1 MMVAIFIYNILLL
14 LLYTFSLSLVFVNYL
29 KEKKSLLLAIICLL
43 SFFILDNVIIYM
55 TEFLAGF
62 ADGYNSLFML
72 VPIVKALILLMNSF
86 CCIWITNSIL
96 EEKIKTSQIAI
107 LIIMAIWML
116 SVPMLADSAL
126 KVWLF
131 YLPNQL
137 LLFYLGGYCLLQL
150 KSKQLSQTATFYL
163 KAIAVLALISGICIL
178 SEDTFVIFNLD
189 QYSSLTLKIFNR
201 NFSEDLFS
209 IVSCLL
215 ILRYILKD
223 FSFTQTSSQASS
235 DKSELIDKKICRAFE
250 SHYQLTQRE
259 TEIFQRLLQQE
270 SNQEIADSLYLS
282 IGTVK
287 THVHNIFIKLEIN
300 KRNQINSVYQK
311 FISDFNVKGE
321 SQ

>member
-14 LLYTFSLSLVFVNYL
+14 LLYTFSFSMVFVSYL
-29 KEKKSLLLAIICLL
+29 KDKKPLLVAMLCLL

-55 TEFLAGF
+55 TEFLVGF
-62 ADGYNSLFML
+62 AASYNSLFML
-72 VPIVKALILLMNSF
+72 VPIIKALILLMNSF
-86 CCIWITNSIL
+86 CCIWIINLIL
-96 EEKIKTSQIAI
+96 GEKIKTTQLTI

-150 KSKQLSQTATFYL
+150 KSKQPSQTATFYL

-178 SEDTFVIFNLD
+178 SEDTFVIFNID

-209 IVSCLL
+209 IASCLL
-215 ILRYILKD
+215 ILRYTLKD
-223 FSFTQTSSQASS
+223 LPLTQTSSQASP
-235 DKSELIDKKICRAFE
+235 DKPDLADQKICQAFE

-300 KRNQINSVYQK
+300 KRNQIISVYQK